1 MNVTKYEHA
10 CLVLEHEG
18 QRLVIDPGGF
28 TEPLPVLKNV
38 TAIVITHQHPDH
50 WTSEQ
55 LARIRENNPD
65 TPIFG
70 PAGVA
75 AAARDWNVTIVVDSA
90 TETVGPWTLEFF
102 GGTHA
107 VIHESIPVINNLGV
121 LVNGEFWYGGDSFTV
136 PPKPV
141 ASAAIPAGAP
151 WLKISE
157 VMDYV
162 AELAPQRAFQTHD
175 AVLSDKGLALSV
187 ARITA
192 VMAGFGGEFTV
203 LQPGETLAL

>member
-10 CLVLEHEG
+10 CLVLEHKN
-18 QRLVIDPGGF
+18 QRLVIDPGNF
-28 TEPLPVLKNV
+28 TGLLPPLTNV

-50 WTSEQ
+50 WCSEQ
-55 LARIRENNPD
+55 LERIRENNPD
-65 TPIFG
+65 APIFG

-75 AAARDWNVTIVVDSA
+75 AAASDWNITTVVDGA
-90 TETVGPWTLEFF
+90 AETAGAWTLEFF
-102 GGTHA
+102 GGKHA
-107 VIHESIPVINNLGV
+107 VIHESIPIIDNLGV

-141 ASAAIPAGAP
+141 VSAAIPAGAP

-162 AELAPQRAFQTHD
+162 ATLAPKRAFPTHD
-175 AVLSDKGLALSV
+175 AVLSDRGLALSV
-187 ARITA
+187 ARISD
-192 VMAGFGGEFTV
+192 VMAGFGGELTV
-203 LQPGETLAL
+203 LRPGETLAL

>member
-10 CLVLEHEG
+10 CLVLDHENE
-18 QRLVIDPGGF
+18 RLVIDPGGF
-28 TEPLPVLKNV
+28 TALLPALQNV
-38 TAIVITHQHPDH
+38 TAVVITHQHPDH
-50 WTSEQ
+50 WTAEQ

-65 TPIFG
+65 VPIFG

-75 AAARDWNVTIVVDSA
+75 AAASDWNITTVVDGA
-90 TETVGPWTLEFF
+90 IETVGAWTLEFF

-107 VIHESIPVINNLGV
+107 VIHKSIPVIDNLGV

-136 PPKPV
+136 PPKLV
-141 ASAAIPAGAP
+141 SSAAIPAGAP

-162 AELAPQRAFQTHD
+162 AELAPKRAIQTHD
-175 AVLSDKGLALSV
+175 AVLSDKGLGLSV
-187 ARITA
+187 ARITD
-192 VMAGFGGEFTV
+192 VMAGYGGELTV

>member
-1 MNVTKYEHA
+1 MNVTKHEHA
-10 CLVLEHEG
+10 CLVLEHQNE
-18 QRLVIDPGGF
+18 RLVIDPGGY
-28 TEPLPVLKNV
+28 TEPLPKLENV

-50 WTSEQ
+50 WTDEQ

-65 TPIFG
+65 APIFG

-75 AAARDWNVTIVVDSA
+75 AAASHWNVTTVVDGAS
-90 TETVGPWTLEFF
+90 ETVGVWTLEFF
-102 GGTHA
+102 GGEHA
-107 VIHESIPVINNLGV
+107 VIHRSIPVIDNLGV
-121 LVNGEFWYGGDSFTV
+121 LVNGQFWYGGDSFTV

-162 AELAPQRAFQTHD
+162 VKLAPKRAIQTHD
-175 AVLSDKGLALSV
+175 AVLSDKGLALAA
-187 ARITA
+187 ARIADAMGTY
-192 VMAGFGGEFTV
+192 GGELTV
-203 LQPGETLAL
+203 LAPGETLEL

>member
-10 CLVLEHEG
+10 CLVLDHENE
-18 QRLVIDPGGF
+18 RLVIDPGGF
-28 TEPLPVLKNV
+28 TALLPALQNV
-38 TAIVITHQHPDH
+38 TAVVITHQHPDH
-50 WTSEQ
+50 WTGEQ
-55 LARIRENNPD
+55 LTRIRENNPD
-65 TPIFG
+65 VPIFG

-75 AAARDWNVTIVVDSA
+75 AAASDWNITTVVDGA
-90 TETVGPWTLEFF
+90 IETVGAWTLEFF

-107 VIHESIPVINNLGV
+107 VIHKSIPVIDNLGV

-141 ASAAIPAGAP
+141 SSAAIPAGAP

-162 AELAPQRAFQTHD
+162 AELAPKRAIQTHD
-175 AVLSDKGLALSV
+175 AVLSDKGLGLSV
-187 ARITA
+187 ARITD
-192 VMAGFGGEFTV
+192 VMAGYGGELTV

>member
-1 MNVTKYEHA
+1 MNVNKYEHA
-10 CLVLEHEG
+10 CLVLEHEN

-28 TEPLPVLKNV
+28 TAPLPPLENV

-55 LARIRENNPD
+55 LRRIRENNPD
-65 TPIFG
+65 APIFG

-75 AAARDWNVTIVVDSA
+75 AAASNWNVTTVVAGAS
-90 TETVGPWTLEFF
+90 ETVGAWTLEFF
-102 GGTHA
+102 GGEHA
-107 VIHESIPVINNLGV
+107 VIHETIPVIDNLGV

-162 AELAPQRAFQTHD
+162 AELAPNRAIQTHD
-175 AVLSDKGLALSV
+175 AVLSDRGLSLSA
-187 ARITA
+187 ARITD
-192 VMAGFGGEFTV
+192 VMAGYGGEFTV
-203 LQPGETLAL
+203 LQPGESLTL

>member
-1 MNVTKYEHA
+1 MNVTKFEHA
-10 CLVLEHEG
+10 CLVLEHEN

-28 TEPLPVLKNV
+28 TPLLPPFENV
-38 TAIVITHQHPDH
+38 TAVVITHAHPDH
-50 WTSEQ
+50 WTGEQ
-55 LARIRENNPD
+55 LAHIREHNPEV
-65 TPIFG
+65 PIFG

-75 AAARDWNVTIVVDSA
+75 AAASDWNVATVVDHGS
-90 TETVGPWTLEFF
+90 ETVGAWELEFF
-102 GGTHA
+102 GGQHA
-107 VIHESIPVINNLGV
+107 VIHESIPVIDNLGV
-121 LVNGEFWYGGDSFTV
+121 LVNGSFWYGGDSFTV

-162 AELAPQRAFQTHD
+162 AELAPKNAFPAHD

-187 ARITA
+187 ARIA
-192 VMAGFGGEFTV
+192 DVMAGYGGELTV
-203 LQPGETLAL
+203 LQPGESLAL

>member
-10 CLVLEHEG
+10 CLVLEHEDE
-18 QRLVIDPGGF
+18 RLVIDPGNF
-28 TEPLPVLKNV
+28 TSPLPVIDNV

-50 WTSEQ
+50 WSDDQ

-65 TPIFG
+65 APIFG

-75 AAARDWNVTIVVDSA
+75 AAASNWNVTTVADGA
-90 TETVGPWTLEFF
+90 NETVGAWTLEFF
-102 GGTHA
+102 GGQHA
-107 VIHESIPVINNLGV
+107 VIHRSIPVIDNVGV
-121 LVNGEFWYGGDSFTV
+121 LVNGTFWYGGDSFTV

-141 ASAAIPAGAP
+141 VSAAIPAGAP

-162 AELAPQRAFQTHD
+162 AELAPKRAFPTHD
-175 AVLSDKGLALSV
+175 AVLSDKGLALSS
-187 ARITA
+187 ARIA
-192 VMAGFGGEFTV
+192 EVMGGYGGELTV
-203 LQPGETLAL
+203 LQTGESLAL

>member
-18 QRLVIDPGGF
+18 QRLVIDPGNF
-28 TEPLPVLKNV
+28 TRALPPLENV

-50 WTSEQ
+50 WSDDQ
-55 LARIRENNPD
+55 LTRIRESNPD
-65 TPIFG
+65 VPIFG

-75 AAARDWNVTIVVDSA
+75 AAATNWNVT
-90 TETVGPWTLEFF
+90 TVAHGASEAVGVWTLEFF
-102 GGTHA
+102 GSEHA
-107 VIHESIPVINNLGV
+107 VIHESIPMIDNVGV
-121 LVNGEFWYGGDSFTV
+121 LVNDSFWYGGDSFTV

-141 ASAAIPAGAP
+141 QSAAIPAGAP

-162 AELAPQRAFQTHD
+162 AALEPQRAIPTHD
-175 AVLSDKGLALSV
+175 AVLSDKGLALSA
-187 ARITA
+187 ARIA
-192 VMAGFGGEFTV
+192 DVVNGYGGEFTV
-203 LQPGETLAL
+203 LQPGESLDL